1 LAGLVAFAD
10 DDRVCFH
17 HFTLLMTR
25 FGELRLKMKNFSEI
39 SALSPEE

>member
-1 LAGLVAFAD
+1 
-10 DDRVCFH
+10 
-17 HFTLLMTR
+17 MTR